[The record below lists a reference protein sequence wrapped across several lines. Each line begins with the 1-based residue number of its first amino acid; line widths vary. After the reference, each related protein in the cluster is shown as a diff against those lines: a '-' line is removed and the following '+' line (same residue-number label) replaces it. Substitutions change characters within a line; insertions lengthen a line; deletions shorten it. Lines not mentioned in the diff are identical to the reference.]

1 MDFTAATEKIQ
12 RFFGLEGAEDEVPT
26 KDERTAYQT
35 PSEPEK
41 NAPRPKL
48 RPQTQNQTRN
58 QEPSQNDSQRTMSR
72 DYTTQRT
79 QASKNERVQPQTKQ
93 DNVLN
98 MSHSTQST
106 ARPTMKDDSQ
116 VKKVLILE
124 PRTYTEAKTIAKAIF
139 RSEVVIINFR
149 VMEEAQARRIVD
161 FLTGVVYALDGDI
174 QRLGDELFICTPP
187 NMEIDSDVAKS
198 LLKTQFT
205 EF

>member
-12 RFFGLEGAEDEVPT
+12 RFFGLDGADDEVVVNDT
-26 KDERTAYQT
+26 QNTYQA
-35 PSEPEK
+35 PEEPKASAPRQPLRSQMSEPVKKQEAYT
-41 NAPRPKL
+41 NTPTIENRRQSSHEA
-48 RPQTQNQTRN
+48 RPQMQ
-58 QEPSQNDSQRTMSR
+58 
-72 DYTTQRT
+72 
-79 QASKNERVQPQTKQ
+79 NERVQPKQ
-93 DNVLN
+93 DNVLR
-98 MSHSTQST
+98 MKQS
-106 ARPTMKDDSQ
+106 AQSSAGPKVKDDSQ